1 MVDDET
7 DSCLVSQAVTSA
19 TASRS
24 DAIGETAG
32 RDDPVV
38 VGDTAA
44 ATVDGWASEYLGAD
58 DTERHLVEAARAC
71 IARWGLRK
79 TSLDDIAREA
89 GVSRATVYRVFPGG
103 KDRLVD
109 VVVCHEAGRFFQV
122 MHAALAATDT
132 LEDLLVTGIASTLRL
147 LADDDV
153 LAAVIRHEPE
163 LVLPHFAFHQLGRVL
178 DLAVVLCRPHLERFL
193 PASEVRPAAE
203 LLARVVL
210 TFGFRAS
217 AWVDPSDPASI
228 RRLVHTYLLPALTTS
243 TTTSSW
249 ENS

>member
-1 MVDDET
+1 MP
-7 DSCLVSQAVTSA
+7 SVSPVTSA
-19 TASRS
+19 TASRR
-24 DAIGETAG
+24 DATRVAVG
-32 RDDPVV
+32 RHGQVV

-44 ATVDGWASEYLGAD
+44 ATVDGWASGYLEAD
-58 DTERHLVEAARAC
+58 ETERRLVEAARAC

-89 GVSRATVYRVFPGG
+89 GVGRATVYRVFPGG
-103 KDRLVD
+103 KDRLVE
-109 VVVCHEAGRFFQV
+109 VVVCHEAGRFFHL
-122 MHAALAATDT
+122 MHAELAAADT

-147 LADDDV
+147 LAEDDV
-153 LAAVIRHEPE
+153 FAAVIRHEPE

-210 TFGFRAS
+210 TFGFRS
-217 AWVDPSDPASI
+217 STWVDA
-228 RRLVHTYLLPALTTS
+228 
-243 TTTSSW
+243 
-249 ENS
+249 

>member
-1 MVDDET
+1 
-7 DSCLVSQAVTSA
+7 VTSA
-19 TASRS
+19 LAPGLDVLA
-24 DAIGETAG
+24 DAAT
-32 RDDPVV
+32 
-38 VGDTAA
+38 
-44 ATVDGWASEYLGAD
+44 TVDGWASEYRAAD
-58 DTERHLVEAARAC
+58 EAERRLVAAALAC

-103 KDRLVD
+103 KDRLVE
-109 VVVCHEAGRFFQV
+109 VVVCHEAGRFFHA
-122 MHAALAATDT
+122 MHAELTAAET
-132 LEDLLVTGIASTLRL
+132 LEELLVTGLTSTLRL
-147 LADDDV
+147 VADDDV

-193 PASEVRPAAE
+193 PAAEVRPAAE

-217 AWVDPSDPASI
+217 AWVDPRDPASI
-228 RRLVHTYLLPALTTS
+228 RRLVRTYLLPALTTP
-243 TTTSSW
+243 TATTSW
-249 ENS
+249 ETT

>member
-1 MVDDET
+1 MDDET
-7 DSCLVSQAVTSA
+7 NSCLVSQTVTSA

-32 RDDPVV
+32 RDEPVV

-122 MHAALAATDT
+122 MHAELAAADT

-163 LVLPHFAFHQLGRVL
+163 VISLVLPAK
-178 DLAVVLCRPHLERFL
+178 P
-193 PASEVRPAAE
+193 
-203 LLARVVL
+203 
-210 TFGFRAS
+210 
-217 AWVDPSDPASI
+217 
-228 RRLVHTYLLPALTTS
+228 
-243 TTTSSW
+243 
-249 ENS
+249 

>member
-1 MVDDET
+1 VP
-7 DSCLVSQAVTSA
+7 SVSSVTSA
-19 TASRS
+19 TASR
-24 DAIGETAG
+24 DLVDRAPTP
-32 RDDPVV
+32 DPV
-38 VGDTAA
+38 TAA
-44 ATVDGWASEYLGAD
+44 DPATATVDGWATEYLRAD
-58 DTERHLVEAARAC
+58 DTERHLVEAARTC

-89 GVSRATVYRVFPGG
+89 GVGRATVYRVFPGG
-103 KDRLVD
+103 KDRLVE
-109 VVVCHEAGRFFQV
+109 VVVCHEAGRFFHL
-122 MHAALAATDT
+122 MHAELAAADT
-132 LEDLLVTGIASTLRL
+132 LEDLLVTGVTSTLRL

-193 PASEVRPAAE
+193 PASDVRPAAE

-210 TFGFRAS
+210 TFGFRPS

-228 RRLVHTYLLPALTTS
+228 RRLVSTYLLPALTTS
-243 TTTSSW
+243 TTNDSW
-249 ENS
+249 ETT